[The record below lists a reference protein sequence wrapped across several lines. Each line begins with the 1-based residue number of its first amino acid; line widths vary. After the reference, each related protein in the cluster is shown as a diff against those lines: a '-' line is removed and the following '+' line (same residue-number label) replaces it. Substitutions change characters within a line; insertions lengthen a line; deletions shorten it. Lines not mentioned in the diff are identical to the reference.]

1 MACLADLPKDLVRP
15 QKPLGL
21 GEAGDGLRPGGLVG
35 PGNVQVGEIL
45 GDDPLRGRGLLHL
58 AEEGEAL
65 FGQGGLE
72 PLPASLSQ
80 GTALGLEHIQAV
92 GLPVRRH
99 PLAGVGGQLFQDGHA
114 PTPSRL
120 LPARNLSR
128 VSMALPVSM
137 QWAARATPSCMVSAW
152 PPR

>member
-1 MACLADLPKDLVRP
+1 MMT
-15 QKPLGL
+15 PL
-21 GEAGDGLRPGGLVG
+21 
-35 PGNVQVGEIL
+35 
-45 GDDPLRGRGLLHL
+45 
-58 AEEGEAL
+58 EGEAFFTSQRKERPSL
-65 FGQGGLE
+65 ARAAWNL
-72 PLPASLSQ
+72 LLSQ
-80 GTALGLEHIQAV
+80 ARTGLGHIQAV
-92 GLPVRRH
+92 DLPVRRH